1 MADELSIDVSDVLK
15 AAAEIGAKG
24 AAAVDAIEPVMERG
38 AFNIKREMNAIFR
51 QHPWFRRIGPDVSY
65 DRIGYLTG
73 TLGYEIGPTPDGD
86 AGSLAGIAVEGGAN
100 GGGGT
105 VDIQPALD
113 HEAARLENEILI
125 ALGVL

>member
-1 MADELSIDVSDVLK
+1 MDGMTVDVSDVLA
-15 AAAEIGAKG
+15 AAAELGAKG
-24 AAAVDAIEPVMERG
+24 AAAVDAIEPVMKRG
-38 AFNIKREMNAIFR
+38 AQNIKTEMQQIFGASK
-51 QHPWFRRIGPDVSY
+51 HFRSIARDVSY
-65 DRIGYLTG
+65 DRIGLLSG

-113 HEAARLENEILI
+113 HEAPRLEAEIQI
-125 ALGVL
+125 ALGLL